1 MSRRLYRSTSDR
13 MIGGVCAG
21 LAHYLRIDPTFVR
34 IFFALLAFA
43 EGGGVGIYLVL
54 WLVLPAEGQQE
65 ETRVE
70 QNIRAGSSEI
80 GERAHEFGRELRE
93 VASGSRTQATIAI
106 GAVLVLFGV
115 LLLLRSLN
123 VRWFWWVDLGVL
135 WPALLI
141 VGGVLLLVDHLRGK

>member
-21 LAHYLRIDPTFVR
+21 LAHYLRIDPTIVR
-34 IFFALLAFA
+34 IVFALLALA
-43 EGGGVGIYLVL
+43 DGGGVLIYLVL

-65 ETRVE
+65 RGDVE
-70 QNIRAGSSEI
+70 DNIRAGSSEI
-80 GERAHEFGRELRE
+80 AERAQEFGRELRE
-93 VASGSRTQATIAI
+93 VASGSHTQATIAI
-106 GAVLVLFGV
+106 GAVLVLFGA
-115 LLLLRSLN
+115 LLLLRNLN
-123 VRWFWWVDLGVL
+123 IRWFWWVDLGVL